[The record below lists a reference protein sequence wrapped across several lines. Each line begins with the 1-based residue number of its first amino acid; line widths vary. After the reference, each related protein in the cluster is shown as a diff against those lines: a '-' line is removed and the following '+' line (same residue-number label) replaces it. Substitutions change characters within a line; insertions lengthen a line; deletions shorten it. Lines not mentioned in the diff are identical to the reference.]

1 MWTPERIKDF
11 RLRLGLTQKAFG
23 KLLGVTDRYIFFL
36 EKGVKKPSKTLQL
49 LLDCLEKT
57 LPEGKKKKKGGGMEF
72 KVQRIGSN
80 PSGIAIVSF
89 SRETRGQFPPPGQ
102 PFTLVVDDLE
112 YETSI
117 RNLSIGWTSIA
128 KTFHEGKRVTR
139 AEFCERHGLHEGDR
153 VFIEVLE
160 PFKRYRLRKED

>member
-1 MWTPERIKDF
+1 MWTPGSIKDF

-57 LPEGKKKKKGGGMEF
+57 LPKGKKKEREDGMEF
-72 KVQRIGSN
+72 KIQRIGPN
-80 PSGIAIVSF
+80 PSGIAIVSCR
-89 SRETRGQFPPPGQ
+89 RETRHQFPPPGQ
-102 PFTLVVDDLE
+102 PFTLVIDDLE

-117 RNLSIGWTSIA
+117 RNLSSGWTSIA
-128 KTFHEGKRVTR
+128 KTFHEGERITR
-139 AEFCERHGLHEGDR
+139 AELCERHELHEGDR

-160 PFKRYRLRKED
+160 PFRKYRLRRD